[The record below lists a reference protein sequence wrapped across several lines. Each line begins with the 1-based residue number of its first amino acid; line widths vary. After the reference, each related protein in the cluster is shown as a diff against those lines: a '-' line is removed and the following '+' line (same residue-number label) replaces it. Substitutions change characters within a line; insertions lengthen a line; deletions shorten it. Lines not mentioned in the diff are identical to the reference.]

1 MMNKK
6 TVSALVA
13 VMLGLGITAC
23 GGGGGGSPGSSSGAG
38 SGGAVSGFSVPT
50 EISAVPT
57 LSSGVVVKPG
67 LKSKLSAMQ
76 AATDPGTDYSHAA
89 TTRFVEERTLEQFDI
104 IEQIMKALAQT
115 KYADP
120 ANVNQGPYKA
130 MIAWQD
136 NQNGIETKTLEPWVV
151 DSSMIAENGQSVN
164 RVQVWVEEPDE
175 MGGTRVVK
183 AEFKI
188 YASATQRSDGSYQDY
203 GVWKLNVKFDNAGT
217 SFFAADA
224 SIGPNGESILKLHE
238 NSIENNAPH
247 VAKAILNKS
256 DTQGFGQVLYPD
268 WSNCMDPNC
277 IPTPVTAKYVYDA
290 NNLGVQ
296 KGNDPVAYKDRNTV
310 VEMTHRY
317 GLFDSITGG
326 DVLKTKSF
334 GFPVQYTDEN
344 GVSRFAYYGAWQGRH
359 QLWAN
364 GASVQPGTV
373 VTRQDRGPNQS
384 TETYTVSAPFV
395 GTLTRRTLVAADIND
410 LLNIPVETWVNMNF
424 NLQYDGSQWVACKN
438 PDFSVFPPTCGAGSA
453 PFADFSSL
461 AFNPNDHRK
470 FIGINRWDNASRTN
484 LDYVYD
490 PNGPSGAGF
499 YVATRDP
506 NTGNL
511 TPTTTLFSPVAGDQL
526 WVNIGGSI
534 YIMYAGTG
542 ATGWVQKTL
551 LSFDQSTWTPVFDP
565 AGDVDYTLPLDREY
579 YINNSGA
586 NYVVKRTGPGVY
598 DVKIELQTVANPV
611 NAASFLDPNTRFMV
625 QWAAWGDGVN
635 STYRFETSS
644 SSPDFL
650 KLVYNTVGS
659 NDANLLN
666 ASGQPVQPG
675 DVLAQGQWGLMAYV
689 SGVSTGV
696 QYNWEYPRQGE
707 TWGTLTYLI
716 DSNNNFKLLDDP
728 IRLNPMTLVNHGGV
742 SKTLSLQYDGWMHG
756 LADLYEELRKND
768 FVMTADISGKII
780 NIPDGTVATD
790 SIDPAKSYLI
800 KPLEISQ
807 FLNVVADPGTLDMA
821 VADTVDL
828 STVPNFVEHN
838 MGPMPPVTGVK
849 YSEGIL
855 VQ

>member
-1 MMNKK
+1 MKK
-6 TVSALVA
+6 MLATALVSMICA
-13 VMLGLGITAC
+13 LGITAC
-23 GGGGGGSPGSSSGAG
+23 SGGGGSSSGSAG
-38 SGGAVSGFSVPT
+38 GSVTGFSVPT

-57 LSSGVVVKPG
+57 NQSGGGVQAT
-67 LKSKLSAMQ
+67 LKSKLVALQ
-76 AATDPGTDYSHAA
+76 AATDPGTDYSNAK
-89 TTRFVEERTLEQFDI
+89 TVKFVEERTLEQFDI

-136 NQNGIETKTLEPWVV
+136 NQNGVETKTLEPWVV
-151 DSSMIAENGQSVN
+151 DSSMIVENGQNVN

-203 GVWKLNVKFDNAGT
+203 GVWTLNVKFDDAAT

-224 SIGPNGESILKLHE
+224 SIGPNGETILKLHE
-238 NSIENNAPH
+238 NSIENQVLH

-268 WSNCMDPNC
+268 WSNCMDLNC
-277 IPTPVTAKYVYDA
+277 IPTSVTAKYVYDA
-290 NNLGVQ
+290 NDLGVQ
-296 KGNDPVAYKDRNTV
+296 KGSDPVAYKDRNTV

-317 GLFDSITGG
+317 GLFDSVTGD
-326 DVLKTKSF
+326 DVMRTKSF
-334 GFPVQYTDEN
+334 GFPVQFTLN
-344 GVSRFAYYGAWQGRH
+344 GVNQFAYYGAWQGRH
-359 QLWAN
+359 QLWAGQ
-364 GASVQPGTV
+364 GATVPAGTV
-373 VTRQDRGPNQS
+373 VTRQDRGSNQAP
-384 TETYTVSAPFV
+384 ETYTVSAPFI
-395 GTLTRRTLVAADIND
+395 GTLTKRTLVLADIND
-410 LLNIPVETWVNMNF
+410 LLNIPVETWVNMNS
-424 NLQYDGSQWVACKN
+424 NLQYDGSQWVDCKN
-438 PDFSVFPPTCGAGSA
+438 PDFSTFPPTCGAGSA
-453 PFADFSSL
+453 PFTDFSSL
-461 AFNPNDHRK
+461 TFNPNDHRK
-470 FIGINRWDNASRTN
+470 FIGINRWDNASQTN
-484 LDYVYD
+484 LDYVYES
-490 PNGPSGAGF
+490 NGPSGAGF

-511 TPTTTLFSPVAGDQL
+511 TPTATLFSPVAGDQL

-534 YIMYAGTG
+534 YIMYTGTG

-551 LSFDQSTWTPVFDP
+551 LSFDDSTWTPVFDP
-565 AGDVDYTLPLDREY
+565 TGDVDYTLPLDREY

-586 NYVVKRTGPGVY
+586 NYVVKRTASGY

-611 NAASFLDPNTRFMV
+611 NATSFLDPNTRFMV

-644 SSPDFL
+644 GSPDFL

-666 ASGQPVQPG
+666 ASGQPVQAG

-689 SGVSTGV
+689 NGVSTGI
-696 QYNWEYPRQGE
+696 QYNWEYPRAGE
-707 TWGTLTYLI
+707 TWGILTYLI
-716 DSNNNFKLLDDP
+716 DSNNAYKLLDDP
-728 IRLNPMTLVNHGGV
+728 IRLDPMTLTNNGGI
-742 SKTLSLQYDGWMHG
+742 SKVLSLQYDGWMHG
-756 LADLYEELRKND
+756 LPDLYEDLRKND
-768 FVMTADISGKII
+768 FVMTADISSKII

-807 FLNVVADPGTLDMA
+807 FLNVVADPGTLDMT